1 MVKKLYC
8 HPKVVNN
15 VLPELTSI
23 SFSSLINILTGPD
36 GSNLD
41 FTPKSIATK
50 MYITKI
56 KIIVLTSI
64 YVKTLINYNFIPIK
78 LIKPKAINPVIIKV
92 IPKPFNG
99 AGTLE

>member
-1 MVKKLYC
+1 M
-8 HPKVVNN
+8 
-15 VLPELTSI
+15 
-23 SFSSLINILTGPD
+23 

-78 LIKPKAINPVIIKV
+78 LIKPKAINPVIIKG

>member
-1 MVKKLYC
+1 M
-8 HPKVVNN
+8 
-15 VLPELTSI
+15 
-23 SFSSLINILTGPD
+23 
-36 GSNLD
+36 
-41 FTPKSIATK
+41 
-50 MYITKI
+50 
-56 KIIVLTSI
+56 KIIVLISI